1 MKLLNALFC
10 FILLSSCKVGVVDQG
25 KESDMKEEGQTQL
38 NNKSIINLSEGKWQ
52 LIMVN
57 GKKIDN
63 DFEGAKI
70 PFISF
75 DSETMEVTGNT
86 GCNNFFGSYTA
97 DSSTSK
103 ISMNDIASTEM
114 YCEQVTYETEFLMA
128 IQKAD
133 NFVIKDG
140 VLSLNKAKMAPL
152 AVFKLME

>member
-25 KESDMKEEGQTQL
+25 KESDKKEEVKTQL
-38 NNKSIINLSEGKWQ
+38 NNKSMNLLEGKWQ

-57 GKKIDN
+57 GKKIDS

-97 DSSTSK
+97 DSSTNK

-133 NFVIKDG
+133 NYTIIDG